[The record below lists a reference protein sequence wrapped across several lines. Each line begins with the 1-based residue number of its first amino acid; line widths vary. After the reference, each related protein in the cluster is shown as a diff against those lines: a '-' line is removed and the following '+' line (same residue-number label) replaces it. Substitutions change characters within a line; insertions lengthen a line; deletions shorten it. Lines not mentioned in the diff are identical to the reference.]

1 MMPRGRTAQ
10 TALDPLAMP
19 ALTKHK
25 QAPPQND
32 LWIATMQSNP
42 QYGVEYGLQCHII
55 PLFMKTRVE
64 RDEPRLKRVMPLA
77 GVKTRRE
84 VIALTLREAERVFR
98 LNKLLDNALPDSEYV
113 GAIDPNYRLN
123 R

>member
-1 MMPRGRTAQ
+1 
-10 TALDPLAMP
+10 
-19 ALTKHK
+19 
-25 QAPPQND
+25 
-32 LWIATMQSNP
+32 
-42 QYGVEYGLQCHII
+42 
-55 PLFMKTRVE
+55 MKTRVE